1 MTMPIAAMLARA
13 GLEEVRFSDG
23 APYGVWWATGRLLAE
38 AGLLPS
44 PLVGEGL
51 GERPM

>member
-23 APYGVWWATGRLLAE
+23 APFWCV
-38 AGLLPS
+38 
-44 PLVGEGL
+44 VGYRKAVG
-51 GERPM
+51 